1 MKNLVID
8 IGNSRAKAAV
18 FADGRLVGR
27 WLGSGADEEDLSAWV
42 LAQQAD
48 HLLLSTV
55 GREPSAAMEAGF
67 RERMMYI
74 RLDQEVPLPF
84 ENTYETP
91 ATLGKDRLAAV
102 AGAMALYPGE
112 HCLVVDAGTCVTFD
126 LLSADGV
133 YQGGNI
139 APGIGMRLL
148 SMHQQTQRLPKVA
161 AGEVLRILGKRT
173 EEAMCNGGVLGV
185 SLEVE
190 GLARRLEKIWRPL
203 RVVVS
208 GGDAESVARYMETAV
223 FVQPDLVLVGL
234 NKIITDYVN
243 QVR

>member
-1 MKNLVID
+1 M
-8 IGNSRAKAAV
+8 
-18 FADGRLVGR
+18 
-27 WLGSGADEEDLSAWV
+27 
-42 LAQQAD
+42 
-48 HLLLSTV
+48 
-55 GREPSAAMEAGF
+55 
-67 RERMMYI
+67 
-74 RLDQEVPLPF
+74 
-84 ENTYETP
+84 
-91 ATLGKDRLAAV
+91 AAV

-148 SMHQQTQRLPKVA
+148 SMHQQTQRLPKVV
-161 AGEVLRILGKRT
+161 AGEVVRILGKRT

-190 GLARRLEKIWRPL
+190 GLARRLEKMWNPL

>member
-18 FADGRLVGR
+18 FEGDSLISR
-27 WLGSGADEEDLSAWV
+27 WLGSSADEDALLVWV
-42 LAQQAD
+42 MEQQAE

-55 GREPSAAMEAGF
+55 GREPSAAMEADF
-67 RERMMYI
+67 RERMMYV
-74 RLDQEVPLPF
+74 RLDHQLPMPF
-84 ENTYETP
+84 ENKYETP
-91 ATLGKDRLAAV
+91 ATLGKDRMAAV

-126 LLSADGV
+126 MLSADGV
-133 YQGGNI
+133 YHGGNI
-139 APGIGMRLL
+139 APGIEMRLL
-148 SMHQQTQRLPKVA
+148 SMHQQTQRLPKVTV
-161 AGEVLRILGKRT
+161 GEVVRMLGKQT
-173 EEAMCNGGVLGV
+173 AEAMRNGAVLGV

-190 GLARRLEKIWRPL
+190 GLARRLAKIWHPL

-208 GGDAESVARYMETAV
+208 GGDAESVARYAESAV
-223 FVQPDLVLVGL
+223 TVQPDLVLVGL

>member
-18 FADGRLVGR
+18 FEDGQLVHR
-27 WLGSGADEEDLSAWV
+27 WLGSGTDEEILLAWV
-42 LAQQAD
+42 MAQQAE
-48 HLLLSTV
+48 HLILSTV
-55 GREPSAAMEAGF
+55 GIEPSAMTEAYF
-67 RERMMYI
+67 RERMTYI
-74 RLDQEVPLPF
+74 RLDHRVPLPF

-112 HCLVVDAGTCVTFD
+112 HCLVVDVGTCVTFD
-126 LLSADGV
+126 LLSAEGV

-161 AGEVLRILGKRT
+161 AGEVVQTLGRRT
-173 EEAMCNGGVLGV
+173 EEAMSNGAVLGL

-190 GLARRLEKIWRPL
+190 GLARRLEKIWHPL
-203 RVVVS
+203 RIVVS
-208 GGDAESVARYMETAV
+208 GGDAESVARHAEVAV

>member
-1 MKNLVID
+1 LKNLVID

-18 FADGRLVGR
+18 FQDGRLVNR
-27 WLGSGADEEDLSAWV
+27 WLGAGADEEALLAWV
-42 LAQQAD
+42 IVQQAE
-48 HLLLSTV
+48 HLILSTV
-55 GREPSAAMEAGF
+55 GREPSTTLEAAF
-67 RERMMYI
+67 RERMTYI
-74 RLDQEVPLPF
+74 RLDHKVPLPF

-126 LLSADGV
+126 VLSAEGV

-148 SMHQQTQRLPKVA
+148 SMHEQTQRLPKVA
-161 AGEVLRILGKRT
+161 VGEVKRVLGKRT
-173 EEAMCNGGVLGV
+173 EEAMCNGAVLGV

-190 GLARRLEKIWRPL
+190 GLARRLEKMWHPL

-208 GGDAESVARYMETAV
+208 GGDAERIARHTEIAV

-243 QVR
+243 EVR

>member
-18 FADGRLVGR
+18 FADNRLVSR

-74 RLDQEVPLPF
+74 RLNHEVPLPF
-84 ENTYETP
+84 KNTYETP

-161 AGEVLRILGKRT
+161 AGEVVQILGKRT

-190 GLARRLEKIWRPL
+190 GLARRLEKTWSPL